1 MSNSSC
7 STDGTQIILANDYY
21 ECQFDVHLLATEND
35 AAENVFK
42 YDTSDVTPY
51 ASNLADLVEVVVNKD
66 NEGNE
71 ANDVANVTVQLNED

>member
-51 ASNLADLVEVVVNKD
+51 VSNLADLVEVVVKD